1 MNLEVEQL
9 EAEVSNL
16 REKLLEIKV
25 AVYGLSYLW
34 DSGSFYPDG
43 ERIMNDL
50 RELVDTIE
58 E

>member
-16 REKLLEIKV
+16 REKLLEIKD
-25 AVYGLSYLW
+25 GLSYLW